1 MPLSPE
7 LEAKAR
13 ELVDRAD
20 CGDQNAMGLIEQIG
34 RNARGGHAV
43 AQASHAVIVEYARAK
58 PKRRLGPV
66 SGDTRALLQALR
78 APNLPPPALLAL
90 LCALPSTEEEGGP
103 EAACVLLAAGPV
115 VSAPAIRA
123 VQACLPPECHEA
135 FEYGLANSGDPQAM
149 RAGKE
154 RLPPGPLCAGECL
167 GHARRLQAIRQGA
180 PLGFLSADMGWE
192 LDPTR

>member
-90 LCALPSTEEEGGP
+90 LCALPSTEEEG
-103 EAACVLLAAGPV
+103 
-115 VSAPAIRA
+115 
-123 VQACLPPECHEA
+123 
-135 FEYGLANSGDPQAM
+135 
-149 RAGKE
+149 
-154 RLPPGPLCAGECL
+154 
-167 GHARRLQAIRQGA
+167 
-180 PLGFLSADMGWE
+180 
-192 LDPTR
+192 